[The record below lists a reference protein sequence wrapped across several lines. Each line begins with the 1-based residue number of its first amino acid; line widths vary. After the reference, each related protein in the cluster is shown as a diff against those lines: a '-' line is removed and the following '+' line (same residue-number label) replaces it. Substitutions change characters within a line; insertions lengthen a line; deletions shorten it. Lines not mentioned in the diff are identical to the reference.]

1 MASTSSGRPSATG
14 APSVNVVTDF
24 TYVGR
29 RVDCPDTKPLGNKA
43 SRMRA
48 SFSKEDAVTVE
59 LQSTPLV
66 LVVHLVE
73 GE

>member
-1 MASTSSGRPSATG
+1 MAFTSSGRPSATG

-29 RVDCPDTKPLGNKA
+29 HVDCPDTKPLGTKA
-43 SRMRA
+43 SWMRV
-48 SFSKEDAVTVE
+48 SFSKEDVVTVE

>member
-1 MASTSSGRPSATG
+1 MASASSGRASATG
-14 APSVNVVTDF
+14 APSVNVVTLL
-24 TYVGR
+24 VGR

-48 SFSKEDAVTVE
+48 SFSKEGVVTVK
-59 LQSTPLV
+59 LQSTPLL

-73 GE
+73 GV